1 MGGVHLAE
9 RSSHE
14 PTGWN
19 AVVVPIRPFEFVTGA
34 VFEHVTLAAT
44 GSATVAATAAAW
56 AAR

>member
-14 PTGWN
+14 PTGWT
-19 AVVVPIRPFEFVTGA
+19 AVVVPIRPVELVPGA
-34 VFEHVTLAAT
+34 VFEHLTLAAT